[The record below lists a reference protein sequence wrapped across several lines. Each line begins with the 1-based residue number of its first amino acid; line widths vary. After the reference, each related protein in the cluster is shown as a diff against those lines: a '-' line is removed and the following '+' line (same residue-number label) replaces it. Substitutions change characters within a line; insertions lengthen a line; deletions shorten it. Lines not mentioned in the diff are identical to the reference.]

1 MTLQYLECHIE
12 QCKNLALD
20 MMNAPDVVKAR
31 LFFSLLAKGI
41 DLDSA
46 LKKMSN
52 FGITFALPDD
62 FDLATAAN
70 SYGEIIQ
77 NFGPRMRD
85 YTTAFDVEVVKSWEY
100 FSETMVKH
108 IPLDE
113 EYEFRSLA
121 ILFWICTLGN
131 TYYYVSSGESVKQTP
146 YEYFLSTADINVQK
160 RVFNCTEIVFVE
172 LWDNKL
178 LENPARIAGNM
189 GTERGIQMQFWTK
202 EQYLKFAEA
211 AMDCPL
217 AYYCF
222 EVLYWGGIREGEL
235 LALTPADF
243 DFESQQ
249 MSISKTYHMLNG
261 KEYITE
267 PKTPKSIRKVHMPDF
282 LVEEIKDFMEMQ
294 YGLKSTDRL
303 FPTGKSFLYRM
314 MEKCSKE
321 AGVPKI
327 RIHDLRHSHV
337 SLLIDM
343 GFSAVAIAERM
354 GHESIDIT
362 YRYAHLFPSVQTEMA
377 SKLNGMR
384 EGGDGNV
391 GEE

>member
-1 MTLQYLECHIE
+1 MPAYKDEKRNRWYVKFKYKDWTGTRKDVTKRGFLTKRDALQWERE
-12 QCKNLALD
+12 FMAQKSGSLD
-20 MMNAPDVVKAR
+20 V
-31 LFFSLLAKGI
+31 
-41 DLDSA
+41 
-46 LKKMSN
+46 
-52 FGITFALPDD
+52 TFATFVKTYRGDREPRLKESTVMTKD
-62 FDLATAAN
+62 N
-70 SYGEIIQ
+70 II
-77 NFGPRMRD
+77 D
-85 YTTAFDVEVVKSWEY
+85 
-100 FSETMVKH
+100 KH
-108 IPLDE
+108 ILPYFGKRALRDITSSDVIKWQNAMLAFRDE
-113 EYEFRSLA
+113 QGKPYSKSYLKTVHNQLSA
-121 ILFWICTLGN
+121 I
-131 TYYYVSSGESVKQTP
+131 
-146 YEYFLSTADINVQK
+146 
-160 RVFNCTEIVFVE
+160 FNHAVRFY
-172 LWDNKL
+172 KL
-178 LENPARIAGNM
+178 PENPARIAGNM

-314 MEKCSKE
+314 MEKYSKE